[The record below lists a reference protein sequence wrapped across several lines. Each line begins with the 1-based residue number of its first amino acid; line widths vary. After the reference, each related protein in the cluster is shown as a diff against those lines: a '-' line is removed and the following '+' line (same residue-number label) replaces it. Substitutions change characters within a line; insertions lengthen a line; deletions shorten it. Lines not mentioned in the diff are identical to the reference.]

1 MIKLLADSS
10 LSHLDTFFGTPFQI
24 TRYNSPHELRQL
36 VADHDILLCRSTL
49 RVDGVLLR
57 GSRIRCVATASSGTD
72 HIDGEYLKQHDI
84 TLLDAKGANAR
95 AVTDYVIACMAYLQ
109 HHKILKGLRAGVVG
123 AGAVG
128 SSVAARLRAIG
139 FDVVSYDP
147 LRAMY
152 DTDFETCDVQALFD
166 CDVICLH
173 PNLHRDEPYASY
185 HLLDASFLSHLKP
198 KTVIINASRGHVVD
212 EVALLTHG
220 KHVVYCTDVYAAEP
234 DIHPD
239 LVAYTTLC
247 TPHIAGHSIE
257 ARHNALVLLSQKI
270 HMVCGL
276 PWLETQES
284 SKKSGPEDARFSC
297 WQDAVLSVYDPMQDT
312 SALKHAVDLSQQF
325 IERRRAH
332 HRHDFRVYDLAADPM
347 LQDALGKSSRRDLS
361 TNL

>member
-1 MIKLLADSS
+1 MIKLLADGS
-10 LSHLDTFFGTPFQI
+10 LPHLDTCFGAQFQI
-24 TRYNSPHELRQL
+24 TYYSSPDELQQRL
-36 VADHDILLCRSTL
+36 VNHDILLCRSTL
-49 RVDGVLLR
+49 RVDGTLLT

-72 HIDGEYLKQHDI
+72 HIDAVYLKQHDI

-109 HHKILKGLRAGVVG
+109 HHKILRGLRAGVVG
-123 AGAVG
+123 VGAVG
-128 SSVAARLRAIG
+128 SSVTTRLRAIG

-173 PNLHRDEPYASY
+173 PNLHKDEPYASY
-185 HLLDASFLSHLKP
+185 HLLDAIFLSHLKP
-198 KTVIINASRGHVVD
+198 HTVIINASRGHVVD

-220 KHVVYCTDVYAAEP
+220 KQVVYCTDVYAAEP
-234 DIHPD
+234 DIHPGI
-239 LVAYTTLC
+239 VAYATLC

-257 ARHNALVLLSQKI
+257 ARRNALVLLSQKI
-270 HMVCGL
+270 HTVCGL
-276 PWLETQES
+276 PWLEPQEHS
-284 SKKSGPEDARFSC
+284 NKVGLEGARFSC

-312 SALKHAVDLSQQF
+312 SALKHAVDLSKQF

-332 HRHDFRVYDLAADPM
+332 HRHDFRDYELTADHR
-347 LQDALGKSSRRDLS
+347 LQDALG
-361 TNL
+361 